1 MEGVLADVDAS
12 LSAWLGAELPAG
24 ATIDFASPAG
34 LVDHRRT
41 AKSARTINLFLH
53 DIVEELEGMS
63 GTDVYLRDA
72 SGRVSAMHAPLR
84 RYRLTYL
91 VTAWASDTEEEHR
104 FLGLVL
110 AAHSR
115 NEVLTAP
122 WLCGSLRQL
131 NIPMPIRLGMVST
144 GVADVGRWAA
154 LGLPARAGIELTI
167 TAPVPPDLRTDIAP
181 PVRRVDLDAHDIH
194 HEQVREG

>member
-1 MEGVLADVDAS
+1 MLADVDAS

-53 DIVEELEGMS
+53 DIVEELDGMS

-122 WLCGSLRQL
+122 WLCGSLRPL
-131 NIPMPIRLGMVST
+131 GIPMPIRLGMVST
-144 GVADVGRWAA
+144 GVGDVGRWAA

-167 TAPVPPDLRTDIAP
+167 TAPVPPELRTDIAP
-181 PVRRVDLDAHDIH
+181 PVRKVDLDAHDIH
-194 HEQVREG
+194 HDQVREG